1 MTLTTS
7 PSTRPSSS
15 RRTTSYDVIL
25 DWRCSGRS
33 QAHSCR
39 LKVELRRARGLAS
52 AEIPDWRTPSSP
64 SSLPAGLVG
73 PQR

>member
-1 MTLTTS
+1 MTS
-7 PSTRPSSS
+7 FSTGAAPG
-15 RRTTSYDVIL
+15 DPKPI
-25 DWRCSGRS
+25 
-33 QAHSCR
+33 SCR
-39 LKVELRRARGLAS
+39 LKVELRCARGLAS